1 MTKIFTDKL
10 VLITGASSGI
20 GRSLAIRLGA
30 DRARIALV
38 GRRRN
43 ALEETATECEKAGAQ
58 RTACFPCDLTD
69 SAAIALVQA
78 VIPGMKA
85 VGAGQ
90 IALLTSGA
98 AIWGVPGYAVYSAT
112 KAALE
117 RIGESLRVEL
127 QSHGITVSLV
137 SPSPV
142 DTPMFQTPRI
152 YGDNPWVATAKP
164 RHPDAVAERVVKNLE
179 TGAFRIYLSPRAS
192 VLRLLAWGAPGSLAA
207 LFRHCLRRWAQTGGR
222 P

>member
-179 TGAFRIYLSPRAS
+179 TGAFRIDLSPRAS

>member
-1 MTKIFTDKL
+1 MTNFFTDQL
-10 VLITGASSGI
+10 VLVTGASSGI
-20 GRSLAIRLGA
+20 GRSLAILLGA
-30 DRARIALV
+30 DGARLALV

-43 ALEETATECEKAGAQ
+43 ALKETATECEKAGAQ
-58 RTACFPCDLTD
+58 RTACFPCHLTD

-127 QSHGITVSLV
+127 QSHGNTVSLV
-137 SPSPV
+137 SPGPV

-164 RHPDAVAERVVKNLE
+164 RHPDAVAERVVKKLE
-179 TGAFRIYLSPRAS
+179 TGAFRIDLSPRAS
-192 VLRLLAWGAPGSLAA
+192 VLRLLAWRAPGSLAA

>member
-1 MTKIFTDKL
+1 MTNFFTDKL
-10 VLITGASSGI
+10 VLVTGASSGI

-30 DRARIALV
+30 DGRRIALV

-69 SAAIALVQA
+69 SAAIALIQA

-98 AIWGVPGYAVYSAT
+98 AIWGVPGYAVYLAT

-127 QSHGITVSLV
+127 QPHGITVSLV
-137 SPSPV
+137 SPGPV

-164 RHPDAVAERVVKNLE
+164 RHPDAVAERVVKILE
-179 TGAFRIYLSPRAS
+179 TGAFRIDLSPRAS

-207 LFRHCLRRWAQTGGR
+207 LFRHCLRRWAQTSGR